1 MEVDR
6 LGCNY
11 GDMRGQLFATR
22 QARLLVPE
30 RLFLCVDLGMADLVL
45 VTAAGLCRAITTRAW
60 LIAFHTVGCFQV
72 NVFVH
77 FLV

>member
-1 MEVDR
+1 M
-6 LGCNY
+6 
-11 GDMRGQLFATR
+11 
-22 QARLLVPE
+22 PE
-30 RLFLCVDLGMADLVL
+30 RLFLRVDLGMADLVL